1 MNKLCPPLLETLYVC
16 RVTLFAEASELFTHA
31 VFQVVVF
38 LKTTSSGCIFQGAKN
53 KESEGDKLG
62 L

>member
-1 MNKLCPPLLETLYVC
+1 MSVC
-16 RVTLFAEASELFTHA
+16 RVKLFAAASELFTHA

-38 LKTTSSGCIFQGAKN
+38 RKTASSGYIFQGAKN